1 MYIRD
6 VSLDAASF
14 VCSAYRLHQ
23 LSLRSVKMSFAPSH
37 YCLPPHRAVYFKEP
51 PKVARVEPTNEPE
64 VARPENIVC
73 PAGDT
78 VKGQRNVTVEQ
89 LKREVEDLRTEVN
102 SLSCKL
108 NTVLCTKTYGFTDP
122 IKSELIRNTHVE
134 DAAPVSVSKSAKK
147 KYEESFYAGF
157 ETDNYY
163 AGSDVNPYSQ
173 KRSNDAPLK
182 VGSASVTDTC
192 METY

>member
-1 MYIRD
+1 
-6 VSLDAASF
+6 
-14 VCSAYRLHQ
+14 
-23 LSLRSVKMSFAPSH
+23 MSFAASH
-37 YCLPPHRAVYFKEP
+37 YCFPPNRAVYFKEP
-51 PKVARVEPTNEPE
+51 PKVARVEPQAEPE

-78 VKGQRNVTVEQ
+78 VKVQRDVTVEQ
-89 LKREVEDLRTEVN
+89 LKREVEDLRVEVN

-108 NTVLCTKTYGFTDP
+108 NTVLCTKNYGFTGP
-122 IKSELIRNTHVE
+122 TKSESTRDAHVE

-157 ETDNYY
+157 DTDIHY
-163 AGSDVNPYSQ
+163 AGSDVNPYSH
-173 KRSNDAPLK
+173 KRSNDAPVQ